1 MTMFTV
7 DMDGDGILDSED
19 DGSGPAEVIAKESGV
34 GSLLRYAI
42 EAQTGVQI
50 TCRHCI
56 AYFNALNL
64 DVDAVTEGMLR
75 QLALPPEF
83 RSQLGGI
90 ADQRVWL
97 RAIVDQVINQPS
109 KE

>member
-1 MTMFTV
+1 MFTV

-19 DGSGPAEVIAKESGV
+19 DGTGPADVIAKESGV
-34 GSLLRYAI
+34 GSSLREAI
-42 EAQTGVQI
+42 EAETGTQI
-50 TCRHCI
+50 TCGHCI
-56 AYFNALNL
+56 AYLNALNL
-64 DVDAVTEGMLR
+64 DVDAVTEGLLR

-90 ADQRVWL
+90 AEQRAWL
-97 RAIVDQVINQPS
+97 RAIVYHVINKTS